1 MMSITVRDMPVCFA
15 YVWSIYLI
23 SKYIK
28 NFFDNNTKITI
39 ALGLIIGFG
48 LGSRLG
54 FVINI
59 FPILLI
65 LIYFLLIYKNQ
76 IQVKYF
82 LIKILKDSS
91 IIIFLSLIILFSF
104 WINAYESPFHIL
116 IDTFNK
122 R

>member
-1 MMSITVRDMPVCFA
+1 MTIQ
-15 YVWSIYLI
+15 
-23 SKYIK
+23 
-28 NFFDNNTKITI
+28 KITI
-39 ALGLIIGFG
+39 ALGLVIGFG

-65 LIYFLLIYKNQ
+65 LIYFSLIYKNQ

-91 IIIFLSLIILFSF
+91 IIIFLSFNYSF
-104 WINAYESPFHIL
+104 FFL
-116 IDTFNK
+116 D
-122 R
+122 